1 MLQVMDEAALKVL
14 KAAEETKQLLQQ
26 KEEVL
31 STIRAEFEQ
40 KSKEVCLRLRFVI
53 AHASVLLTTHQ
64 TNRFL
69 R

>member
-14 KAAEETKQLLQQ
+14 KAAEETKQVLQQ

-40 KSKEVCLRLRFVI
+40 KSKEVGLRLRLMV
-53 AHASVLLTTHQ
+53 AQWSPTHYS
-64 TNRFL
+64 FL
-69 R
+69 HYTR